1 MPVFEYVTTDTQG
14 RTQRNT
20 IQARD
25 RTAAILDLR
34 DRGVFTTEVSLVGAT
49 EAEKAAAAERRAAF
63 KTRFLDPIFFRVS
76 ARRLSHVFH
85 ELASTGNAGMV
96 LNEAL
101 DMLARGPHPPRLR
114 YVLSELRD
122 AIRRGEPLS
131 EQMTRFP
138 TIFPELSVALVQAG
152 EKSGNMPEMFRAI
165 ADWLDYEIS
174 VRTKMFTA
182 TLYPKIV
189 LLVAAFVVLFLP
201 LAGTVVARPILA
213 GLPCLGVTVGAFL
226 LWVLY
231 KGSERWLEQFSGWRR
246 GWDEVK
252 LAVPI
257 IGQMMRKFASAR
269 FATTLGTLYRAGVL
283 LPTAVEHAADACGNI
298 AMRDRLKVAIPALMA
313 GNPLAESLA
322 QTRQLKPS
330 VISLIATGEKTGD
343 LDTLLASVSKYLT
356 EEADATAQR
365 MVPVL
370 FVGTFLVVAL
380 LVLLVLIQFYSG
392 ALGGH
397 FGEIK
402 EMLE

>member
-1 MPVFEYVTTDTQG
+1 MPVFEYVTRDVQG
-14 RTQRNT
+14 QTQRNT
-20 IQARD
+20 IDARD
-25 RTAAILDLR
+25 RMAAILDLR
-34 DRGVFTTEVSLVGAT
+34 DRGVFTTEIRLVGAT
-49 EAEKAAAAERRAAF
+49 EAEKAAAAERRVAF
-63 KTRFLDPIFFRVS
+63 KTKFLDPLFFRVTM
-76 ARRLSHVFH
+76 RRLSHVFH
-85 ELASTGNAGMV
+85 ELASTTNAGMV

-101 DMLARGPHPPRLR
+101 DMLARAPHPPRLR
-114 YVLSELRD
+114 YVLTELRD
-122 AIRRGEPLS
+122 AIRRGELLS
-131 EQMTRFP
+131 GQMTRFP

-174 VRTKMFTA
+174 IRTRMFTA

-189 LLVAAFVVLFLP
+189 LLVAAFVVFFLP
-201 LAGTVVARPILA
+201 LAGKVLASPIVA

-252 LAVPI
+252 LAFPI

-269 FATTLGTLYRAGVL
+269 FATTLGTLFRAGIL
-283 LPTAVEHAADACGNI
+283 LPTAVEHAADACGNV

-322 QTRQLKPS
+322 RTNQLQPS
-330 VISLIATGEKTGD
+330 VISMIATGEKTGD
-343 LDTLLASVSKYLT
+343 LDTLLEKVSKYLT

-370 FVGTFLVVAL
+370 FVGTFLIVAL
-380 LVLLVLIQFYSG
+380 VVLFILITGWGGYAARYG
-392 ALGGH
+392 ELLG
-397 FGEIK
+397 E
-402 EMLE
+402 